1 MRDQRTE
8 REIVDAL
15 SSDIDQLEAMLIL
28 AHGDP
33 EGAFDSMRA
42 DLRTKY
48 LWACSDKMTSI
59 REAWIALLD
68 DRRRER
74 AVKAEGGA
82 A

>member
-1 MRDQRTE
+1 MRDPRTE
-8 REIVDAL
+8 REIDAL
-15 SSDIDQLEAMLIL
+15 SSDIDQLEAMFIL

-42 DLRTKY
+42 DLRAKY
-48 LWACSDKMTSI
+48 LWACSDKMTAI

-68 DRRRER
+68 DRSRQR
-74 AVKAEGGA
+74 AVRAKGGA